1 MKKLISLLF
10 LCTFFLSFSQ
20 QKNLSIEDAVLGYY
34 KGLYPTTLNGLQW
47 VSNTNNYIYQK
58 ENELLFSDAKTNN
71 VIQTI
76 SLEELQKTYSEL
88 KRLPNIKEINS
99 SNFTFLHKNS
109 IEVYNYK
116 IKSSE
121 TTISFDENAQ
131 NNEYN
136 SKAKAIAYT
145 LNNNL
150 FIANSTNPK
159 ITVTEISDKNI
170 VSGQAIHRSEF
181 GIHKGTFWSPEGNY
195 LAFYQ
200 KDETNVTDY
209 PLVDINSYPASLINI
224 KYPMAGQGSEQA
236 KIGIF
241 NLKTQ
246 KTTYL
251 NIDTTDEH
259 YLTNLS
265 WTPDEKYV
273 LVAEI
278 NRGQNHVWYNRY
290 SVETGK
296 KVNTL
301 FEETSDKWTEP
312 EFDAVF
318 LPKSTTNFLWFSE
331 RNGFMNL
338 FEYTTDGKLVKQLT
352 NFKWVVTEILGFDE
366 SGKNVF
372 ITGTGEDARESHTFK
387 VNLKTGKY
395 SKLTTQNGTHY
406 TKLSSSGEY
415 LIDNY
420 SNLTTPNIIE
430 VVATKKVKSTSIL
443 IAENPLK
450 EYNIG
455 TTEFVTLKGVDG
467 IDLYARVIKPADF
480 DETKKYPV
488 LIYVYGGPHA
498 QMVTN
503 SWLGGANLWMDA
515 FATNED
521 YIVFTL
527 DNRGSANRGFAFES
541 AIHRNLGDAEIEDQ
555 LTGVAYLKSLNYVDS
570 RRIAVNGW
578 SYGGFMTTSLMLR
591 NPGVF
596 STAVAGGPVTDWKY
610 YEVMY
615 GERYMDTPQENP
627 EGYEKSKVHNYIKN
641 LKGKLL
647 LIHGSIDP
655 TVVPQHSMTLLQE
668 AVKQKVQID
677 FFTYPMHE
685 HNVRG
690 VDRVHLIEK
699 MMNYIVENNKLLN
712 KNEGNNINQ

>member
-1 MKKLISLLF
+1 MKKLTTLLF
-10 LCTFFLSFSQ
+10 VFTFFISFSQ
-20 QKNLSIEDAVLGYY
+20 QKELSLEDAVLGYY
-34 KGLYPTTLNGLQW
+34 KGLYPTSLYNLQW
-47 VSNTNNYIYQK
+47 VSNTNTYMYQK
-58 ENELLFSDAKTNN
+58 ENNLIFSDAKTNN
-71 VIQTI
+71 VVQKI
-76 SLEELQKTYSEL
+76 SFEDIQKTYSDL
-88 KRLPNIKEINS
+88 KRVPYIQEITA
-99 SNFTFLHKNS
+99 SNLTFSNGNA

-116 IKSSE
+116 TNSKE
-121 TTISFDENAQ
+121 NTITFDENSQ
-131 NNEYN
+131 NQEYN
-136 SKAKAIAYT
+136 SKAKAVAYT
-145 LNNNL
+145 LDNNL
-150 FIANSTNPK
+150 FIATSNNPK
-159 ITVTEISDKNI
+159 VAVTEISDKNI
-170 VSGQAIHRSEF
+170 VTGQAIHRSEF
-181 GIHKGTFWSPEGNY
+181 GIVKGTFWSPEGNY

-200 KDETNVTDY
+200 KDESNVTSY
-209 PLVDINSYPASLINI
+209 PLVDINTTPASLKNI
-224 KYPMAGQGSEQA
+224 KYPMAGQGSEIA

-241 NLKTQ
+241 NLKNQT
-246 KTTYL
+246 TTYL
-251 NIDTTDEH
+251 SIDTSDEH

-265 WTPDEKYV
+265 WTPDENYV

-290 SVETGK
+290 SVKTGK

-318 LPKSTTNFLWFSE
+318 LPKSNTNFLWFSE
-331 RNGFMNL
+331 RDGFMNL
-338 FEYTTDGKLVKQLT
+338 YEYTIEGKLVKQLT
-352 NFKWVVTEILGFDE
+352 NFNWVVTGVLGFDE

-387 VNLKTGKY
+387 VNLKSGKY
-395 SKLTTQNGTHY
+395 SKITTENGTHY
-406 TKLSSSGEY
+406 TQLSTNGNY

-420 SNLTTPNIIE
+420 SNLTTPNIVEI
-430 VVATKKVKSTSIL
+430 ADINKKKTTSIL
-443 IAENPLK
+443 IAENPLAN
-450 EYNIG
+450 YTIG
-455 TTEFVTLKGVDG
+455 TTEFVTLKGNDG
-467 IDLYARVIKPADF
+467 TDLYARVIKPANF
-480 DETKKYPV
+480 DATKKYPV

-515 FATNED
+515 FATNEN

-541 AIHRNLGDAEIEDQ
+541 VIHRNLGNAEIEDQ
-555 LTGVAYLKSLNYVDS
+555 LTGVDYLKSLSYVDS
-570 RRIAVNGW
+570 NRIAVNGW

-591 NPGVF
+591 NPGMF
-596 STAVAGGPVTDWKY
+596 TTAVAGGPVTDWKY

-627 EGYEKSKVHNYIKN
+627 EGYEKAKVHNYIKN
-641 LKGKLL
+641 LQGKLL
-647 LIHGSIDP
+647 LIHGSVDP

-690 VDRVHLIEK
+690 IDRAHLIEK
-699 MMNYIVENNKLLN
+699 MMNYIVENNK
-712 KNEGNNINQ
+712 